1 LAPAGLLAEPASR
14 AVTGDR
20 FSEDLHRELDVAEAR
35 QREALAIF
43 DEGGHELEAAET
55 RVVLVSTLT
64 RRASMGEAIDRA
76 EIGTM
81 IDHAIEAFDRLGD
94 DFGSA
99 IGRVSDGI
107 LAVAFGELDRA
118 RTLADEALPF
128 AQRCG
133 DRFSLSRIAYVRG
146 MVADVEGDAPTA
158 YRHIEDSLR
167 LVDELGLHQAVTA
180 QARLLGPLAERC
192 DQPDLAAQWRA
203 FVAQRGDGWTHYD
216 GSVVASARN
225 REGIAALAAGD
236 IGRAARA
243 HHAALEWF
251 SAAGVHAG
259 VAFTE
264 SCLGFLATA
273 ADDAPGAA
281 RHHAAALAAA
291 LEAGDPA
298 PIALALEGCAGAPGD
313 PVVTATLLGAADR
326 LWCAAAIERTHRAQ
340 VDAIAAR
347 ARVELGDDRY
357 AAALAAG
364 AALERGRTL
373 ELARSTW
380 SQRTL

>member
-1 LAPAGLLAEPASR
+1 
-14 AVTGDR
+14 
-20 FSEDLHRELDVAEAR
+20 
-35 QREALAIF
+35 
-43 DEGGHELEAAET
+43 
-55 RVVLVSTLT
+55 
-64 RRASMGEAIDRA
+64 MGEAIDRA
-76 EIGTM
+76 EIVAMVDDAT
-81 IDHAIEAFDRLGD
+81 EAFDRLGD

-99 IGRVSDGI
+99 VVRVTDAI

-118 RTLADEALPF
+118 RALADAALPF

-133 DRFSLSRIAYVRG
+133 DRFSLSRISYVRG
-146 MVADVEGDAPTA
+146 MVADLEGDAPTA

-167 LVDELGLHQAVTA
+167 LLDELGLHQAVTA

-203 FVAQRGDGWTHYD
+203 FVAHRGDGWTHYD
-216 GSVVASARN
+216 GTVVASARN

-291 LEAGDPA
+291 LEAATRRRSPSPWRAA
-298 PIALALEGCAGAPGD
+298 PERPRD

-326 LWCAAAIERTHRAQ
+326 LWCATAIERTHRAE

-347 ARVELGDDRY
+347 ARAELGDDRY
-357 AAALAAG
+357 AAAVAAG

-373 ELARSTW
+373 ELARATS
-380 SQRTL
+380 

>member
-1 LAPAGLLAEPASR
+1 
-14 AVTGDR
+14 
-20 FSEDLHRELDVAEAR
+20 
-35 QREALAIF
+35 
-43 DEGGHELEAAET
+43 
-55 RVVLVSTLT
+55 
-64 RRASMGEAIDRA
+64 
-76 EIGTM
+76 
-81 IDHAIEAFDRLGD
+81 
-94 DFGSA
+94 
-99 IGRVSDGI
+99 
-107 LAVAFGELDRA
+107 
-118 RTLADEALPF
+118 
-128 AQRCG
+128 
-133 DRFSLSRIAYVRG
+133 

-167 LVDELGLHQAVTA
+167 LLDELGLHQAVTA

-203 FVAQRGDGWTHYD
+203 FVAHRGDGWTHYD
-216 GSVVASARN
+216 GTVVASARN

-273 ADDAPGAA
+273 GDDAPGAA

-291 LEAGDPA
+291 LESGDPA
-298 PIALALEGCAGAPGD
+298 PIALALEGCAGASGD

-326 LWCAAAIERTHRAQ
+326 LWCATAIERTHRAE

-347 ARVELGDDRY
+347 ARAELGDDRY
-357 AAALAAG
+357 AAAHAAG

-373 ELARSTW
+373 ELARATS
-380 SQRTL
+380 